1 MLVTLVEIVIE
12 VRLLL
17 PQKADIPMLVTP
29 SGIVAVVRLG
39 RLATAVSLRTNTPSY
54 SFSKSVA
61 PQFSLSRQVLLLIK
75 FSDSNMHPENAM
87 LSMLVTLA
95 GIVMVVS
102 LKQSL
107 KASFPML
114 VKPSGRV
121 MMARLLH

>member
-1 MLVTLVEIVIE
+1 MLVTLVGIVME
-12 VRLLL
+12 VRLLQ
-17 PQKADIPMLVTP
+17 PQKADNPMLTTP

-75 FSDSNMHPENAM
+75 FSDSNIHSENAM
-87 LSMLVTLA
+87 LPMLVTLE
-95 GIVMVVS
+95 GIVMEVR
-102 LKQSL
+102 LKHS
-107 KASFPML
+107 KNASFPMF

-121 MMARLLH
+121 MVARPLH